1 MATKIGYI
9 NQQAESQIN
18 WAEVGANFTGV
29 LNEEARVRE
38 EKKAEIDRATREQM
52 KVLQNTPMGDSK
64 NVRQW
69 GLNFSDDAQK
79 QLLMAN
85 ALLKSGDLKPKDYTI
100 MRQNLADGTD
110 QAFTLIQEYQNEYAD
125 KMARLKSND
134 PNASSQDLEVYLMQ
148 TVEGFG
154 NFNKSQLVI
163 NPTTGEVLVGFKNDK
178 GELESDSNKLVG
190 INNLRN
196 RITSKYDRYNMEA
209 AVLDGQKMFGEF
221 EMVTRELGKKGKQG
235 TIIKYSNPALRT
247 KEGIDKLVK
256 EGAITQEYADGLS
269 KFPELLNAWV
279 GGQLSNEYNITSLL
293 TNNLPGIG
301 GQKFDFTLNPKEQ
314 DYNTILLKQVDG
326 NVVPDF
332 SGYIGE
338 AQKKI
343 AEEGLKDVFT
353 GALDQKIDVT
363 QVGGEYVPPPERRAP
378 TESEIARGIA
388 KKKEVTVVSNVAK
401 LFYGTNEEVEEA
413 TKFIRSTNPNIV
425 RIDRDGSGVEVF
437 YKDGSSEELPFGA
450 QSQQQWVTGSTNFF
464 LSDNEKIA
472 DVAATVKRSGADFTK
487 GLNTTSKGTSVG
499 MIETTEG
506 VDDTYKRVLQ
516 EKGFKPS
523 IFIADDE
530 DSTLNKIQNLLSTI
544 PLAAGFTATTGG
556 YGTTDEIVI
565 SDKDGIVASF
575 NLDDLTPETATDYM
589 NNLIDI
595 IVSNT
600 DDKGKASMIEGKQ
613 VKTTKPAAESKKTK
627 EETTSK
633 PTANAKPA
641 P

>member
-1 MATKIGYI
+1 MATKIGYV

-110 QAFTLIQEYQNEYAD
+110 QAFTLIQEYQNEYAE

-178 GELESDSNKLVG
+178 GELESDPNKLVG

-196 RITSKYDRYNMEA
+196 RITAKYDRYNMDA

-221 EMVTRELGKKGKQG
+221 EMITRELGKKGKTG

-256 EGAITQEYADGLS
+256 EGAITQDYADSLS
-269 KFPELLNAWV
+269 KFPDLLNSWV
-279 GGQLSNEYNITSLL
+279 AGQLSNEYNITSLL

-363 QVGGEYVPPPERRAP
+363 PIGGEYVPPQQRTSAQIDQDNLFKEQNA
-378 TESEIARGIA
+378 AFNNIA
-388 KKKEVTVVSNVAK
+388 K
-401 LFYGTNEEVEEA
+401 FYSGNQADFEEA
-413 TKFIRSTNPNIV
+413 RQYVRSINPNILYV
-425 RIDRDGSGVEVF
+425 NKVADGVEIIYADNKKEF
-437 YKDGSSEELPFGA
+437 LDFGSASEK
-450 QSQQQWVTGSTNFF
+450 QWVTGNANFF
-464 LSDNEKIA
+464 LPSDKKIT
-472 DVAATVKRSGADFTK
+472 DVNAVWKRSGGKDRP
-487 GLNTTSKGTSVG
+487 LNTQATGASS
-499 MIETTEG
+499 TTTQSYEP
-506 VDDTYKRVLQ
+506 VSTTLTRVLKE
-516 EKGFKPS
+516 EKGFTPD
-523 IFIADDE
+523 IFVTDDE
-530 DSTLNKIQNLLSTI
+530 TTTVSNIQNLLSSLPAAADWSVNETNAGNDEVTI
-544 PLAAGFTATTGG
+544 TNKEGKVL
-556 YGTTDEIVI
+556 
-565 SDKDGIVASF
+565 ASF
-575 NLDDLTPETATDYM
+575 DLDDSDGFKPTTAESYL
-589 NNLIDI
+589 NKLINI
-595 IVSNT
+595 IIAST
-600 DDKGKASMIEGKQ
+600 KEEDKASLIEGKQ
-613 VKTTKPAAESKKTK
+613 QKVEKTISSSRATTS
-627 EETTSK
+627 TSK
-633 PTANAKPA
+633 PTTNAKPA